1 MIEPRAPQSISDEIT
16 KLRSQVAR
24 DGGCTIE
31 ASRLERLCPGAR
43 NAGQQ
48 FLQIA
53 AIARAEGWSFAFL
66 RDGAV
71 RFGSYVP
78 STTRR
83 S

>member
-1 MIEPRAPQSISDEIT
+1 MIEPRVPQSISDELT
-16 KLRSQVAR
+16 KLRSRVAR
-24 DGGCTIE
+24 HGGCTIE
-31 ASRLERLCPGAR
+31 RAAVERLSPGAR

-66 RDGAV
+66 RDGSV
-71 RFGSYVP
+71 RFGSYLP
-78 STTRR
+78 STGRR